1 MTTDPNP
8 LAPLEPILQDPKVT
22 EIMIDGY
29 QTVYIE
35 KGGKLIDVPTPFRD
49 NDHLLETIRYIAMM
63 VGRRVDE
70 SHPIVDL
77 RLSDG
82 SRVNVVIP
90 PISMVGPAMT
100 IRKFFKEP
108 LTLEKMLQSGSVN
121 EPIVEFLRA
130 CVTGLASIATCGG
143 TGAGK
148 TALLNFLANMIPDDE
163 RIIVCENASELRLR
177 HKRLVV
183 METRPANLEGKG
195 EVSMTDLVV
204 NALKMRPE
212 RIIVG
217 EVRGP
222 EALHLLAAMNTGH
235 DGAMFTLHANSPQD
249 ALTRLETMAGMA
261 NPAIPLLTL
270 REQIA
275 SALNF
280 LVQVERLRD
289 GARKVVRVTE
299 VEGLEGGVIRLADIF
314 VYQQTGFENGVVQG
328 RHAPT
333 GKIPAFMKQLR
344 ERGVNLPM
352 EMFVPKMG
360 G

>member
-1 MTTDPNP
+1 MTIEPTP
-8 LAPLEPILQDPKVT
+8 LAPLDPILQDPEVT
-22 EIMIDGY
+22 EILIDGY

-35 KGGKLIDVPTPFRD
+35 KGGKLVDVPTPFRD
-49 NDHLLETIRYIAMM
+49 NDHLMETITFIASQL
-63 VGRRVDE
+63 GRRVDE

-82 SRVNVVIP
+82 SRVNIVAP
-90 PISMVGPAMT
+90 PISLVGPAMT
-100 IRKFFKEP
+100 IRKFYKRP
-108 LTLEKMLQSGSVN
+108 LTLEEMLQSGSLNDDLVQ
-121 EPIVEFLRA
+121 FLKA
-130 CVTGLASIATCGG
+130 CVAGLASIAIVGG

-148 TALLNFLANMIPDDE
+148 TVWLNTLANMIGDDE
-163 RIIVCENASELRLR
+163 RIITCENAGELRLR
-177 HKRLVV
+177 HRRRVA
-183 METRPANLEGKG
+183 METRPPNLEGRG
-195 EVSMTDLVV
+195 EVSMTDLVI

-212 RIIVG
+212 RIVVG
-217 EVRGP
+217 EVRGG

-249 ALTRLETMAGMA
+249 ALARLETMAASA
-261 NPAIPLLTL
+261 NPSIPLLAL

-289 GARKVVRVTE
+289 GTRKVVRVTE
-299 VEGLEGGVIRLADIF
+299 VEGIEGGVIRLADIF

-333 GKIPAFMKQLR
+333 GKIPAFLRSLR
-344 ERGVNLPM
+344 ERGLHLPM

-360 G
+360 